1 MKKRYTYTTPPGEL
15 LTATPAKQCNI
26 INGSTV
32 AEFMTAAGIAA
43 DVVNVC
49 AAPQVVRYDLR
60 LKDIYSYNETKI
72 KRALQAFNARFN
84 TVATLDRSSYGDF
97 AIIATRTERQPLN
110 LRSILY
116 TTAYNETPQ
125 TAAGIGLDD
134 NGNPVIIDIVNAPHI
149 LIAGTT
155 GSGKSVLL
163 NSLITSLLYK
173 ATPFDAKFIMIDP
186 KQVEMTAYKEL
197 PHLYKPI
204 ITSVPDAINT
214 LADACAEM
222 DKRTKI
228 LAANGVKSLSDAPHL
243 FPRLYIVI
251 DELAD
256 LMLTSKNAVETS
268 IIRIAQLGR
277 APGVH
282 LIIAT
287 QRPSTNIITGLIKAN
302 IPTKIALATANTA
315 DSMTILNHGGA
326 EKLTGRG
333 DAIIKTPDS
342 ITERRLQA
350 AFTPDSDIKKT
361 VDYYIKQRE
370 SQTKNIFFINLFK
383 ATPTA

>member
-1 MKKRYTYTTPPGEL
+1 MKKKYIYTTPPGEL

-43 DVVNVC
+43 DIVNVC

-110 LRSILY
+110 LKSVIY
-116 TTAYNETPQ
+116 TASFNDAPRTAC
-125 TAAGIGLDD
+125 AAGIDS
-134 NGNPVIIDIVNAPHI
+134 NNNPVIIDIAKAPHI

-163 NSLITSLLYK
+163 NSMIVSLLYK
-173 ATPFDAKFIMIDP
+173 ATPATAQFIMIDP
-186 KQVEMTAYKEL
+186 KQVEMTAYKDL

-204 ITSVPDAINT
+204 VTSAADAVIT

-222 DKRTKI
+222 DRRYKT
-228 LAANGVKSLSDAPHL
+228 LAASGYKQLADASHL

-268 IIRIAQLGR
+268 IVRIAQLGR
-277 APGVH
+277 AAGIH

-287 QRPSTNIITGLIKAN
+287 QRPTTNIITGLIKAN
-302 IPTKIALATANTA
+302 IPLKIALAVSNTA

-350 AFTPDSDIKKT
+350 AFTPDSDIKNI
-361 VDYYIKQRE
+361 VDYYSHSNPKK
-370 SQTKNIFFINLFK
+370 SGLFTRLLNHR
-383 ATPTA
+383 TPTA

>member
-1 MKKRYTYTTPPGEL
+1 MKKTTTYTTPPGEL
-15 LTATPAKQCNI
+15 LTATPATNCQI
-26 INGSTV
+26 INGSKV
-32 AEFMTAAGIAA
+32 ADFMTAAGIAA
-43 DVVNVC
+43 DCVNVC

-72 KRALQAFNARFN
+72 KKALKAFEARYN

-97 AIIATRTERQPLN
+97 AILATRTERQPLN
-110 LRSILY
+110 LRSVIY
-116 TTAYNETPQ
+116 TSSFNDAPR
-125 TAAGIGLDD
+125 TAAAIGVDS
-134 NGNPVIIDIVNAPHI
+134 NNKTVVIDVAKAPHI

-163 NSLITSLLYK
+163 NSLICSLLYK
-173 ATPFDAKFIMIDP
+173 ATPATAQFIMIDP
-186 KQVEMTAYKEL
+186 KQVEMTAYKGL

-204 ITSVPDAINT
+204 VTDVQNAVDT
-214 LADACAEM
+214 LAAACVEM
-222 DKRTKI
+222 DRRYKT
-228 LAANGVKSLSDAPHL
+228 LAAAGYKQLADAPHL

-268 IIRIAQLGR
+268 IVRIAQLGR
-277 APGVH
+277 AAGIH

-287 QRPSTNIITGLIKAN
+287 QRPTTNIITGLIKAN
-302 IPTKIALATANTA
+302 IPTKIALAVSNTA

-342 ITERRLQA
+342 IEERRLQA
-350 AFTPDSDIKKT
+350 AFTPDNDIFAI
-361 VDYYIKQRE
+361 VDYYKP
-370 SQTKNIFFINLFK
+370 QTARKGFINLFK
-383 ATPTA
+383 KARTA

>member
-1 MKKRYTYTTPPGEL
+1 MKKKYTYSTPPGEL
-15 LTATPAKQCNI
+15 LTATPATNCQI
-26 INGSTV
+26 ISGSTV
-32 AEFMTAAGIAA
+32 ADFMTAAGIAC
-43 DVVNVC
+43 DCVNVC

-60 LKDIYSYNETKI
+60 LKDIYTYNETKI
-72 KRALQAFNARFN
+72 KKALTAFNARYN
-84 TVATLDRSSYGDF
+84 IIATLDRSSYGDF

-110 LRSILY
+110 LKSVLY

-125 TAAGIGLDD
+125 TAAGIGVDD

-163 NSLITSLLYK
+163 NSLITSILYK

-186 KQVEMTAYKEL
+186 KQVEMTLYKDL

-204 ITSVPDAINT
+204 ITNVPDAITT

-228 LAANGVKSLSDAPHL
+228 LAENGVKSLSEAPHL

-277 APGVH
+277 APGIH

-315 DSMTILNHGGA
+315 DSMTVLNHGGA

-342 ITERRLQA
+342 ITERRIQTA
-350 AFTPDSDIKKT
+350 YTPDSDIINT
-361 VDYYIKQRE
+361 VQYYIKQRE
-370 SQTKNIFFINLFK
+370 SQTPHNIFINLFRK
-383 ATPTA
+383 PRTA